1 MTYPLDDADSVQRLA
16 LNVIAEQAAETQTLT
31 RVIGQQDSDDSVRAG
46 IQTAMR
52 GIAAATLHRIAGQLP
67 DATPAHRE
75 WLEEQAD
82 GLHLDVTEILTGA
95 WGTPPD
101 DPDGAP
107 SEAPTVVTD
116 PTAPDQVLVTIPDLR
131 YLETDAGT
139 WSAQIG
145 LYRYH
150 LLALRDE
157 IDRFIPPSGAVA
169 GALARELERSTHQ
182 AEESRRAVTRLATL
196 IRDSQQLLD
205 VVQEDGNGRWLW
217 GEIEGALRQAETAV
231 QPLGGALLPHQL
243 RDEPERLDRRS
254 LPVMPADDETAVR
267 DRVAGGEG
275 LSPELAR
282 ALWQELERTRVERS
296 AWMLEVQRA
305 AAEEQRHERF
315 EVAAGAR
322 MLQHMTAEVQRMA
335 DRMTPDQVASR
346 RVAWEQALPGAAGSP
361 SEYRMVEMR
370 AAAWRAARPGL
381 S

>member
-1 MTYPLDDADSVQRLA
+1 MTYPLDDADNVQRLA
-16 LNVIAEQAAETQTLT
+16 LNLIADQAAETQTLA
-31 RVIGQQDSDDSVRAG
+31 RAFGPEDGDAPVRAG

-52 GIAAATLHRIAGQLP
+52 GIAAATLHRIADQLP
-67 DATPAHRE
+67 DATPAQRE
-75 WLEEQAD
+75 WLGEQAD

-101 DPDGAP
+101 DPAGAP

-145 LYRYH
+145 LYRHH

-157 IDRFIPPSGAVA
+157 IDRVIPPSGTVA
-169 GALARELERSTHQ
+169 GTLARELERRTHQ
-182 AEESRRAVTRLATL
+182 ADEVRHAVTRLSVL
-196 IRDSQQLLD
+196 LRDSQQLLD

-217 GEIEGALRQAETAV
+217 GEIDGALRQAETAV
-231 QPLGGALLPHQL
+231 QPLGGTLLPHQL
-243 RDEPERLDRRS
+243 RDEPERLDRDS
-254 LPVMPADDETAVR
+254 LPVMPAE
-267 DRVAGGEG
+267 RVTGDEG

-315 EVAAGAR
+315 EAAAGAR

-335 DRMTPDQVASR
+335 DRMTPDQVTAR
-346 RVAWEQALPGAAGSP
+346 RAVWETKLPGAAGSP